1 MLRYIA
7 KRIFLM
13 IPVLLGISFV
23 IFLLMYFTPGDPA
36 QMILGDLATKEEVE
50 ALREEMGLNDGFFE
64 RYFRYMGDLLK
75 GDLGTSYTTKVPVWD
90 EISAR
95 LPVTAKV
102 AFFVI
107 IFAVLIGVPIGI
119 LSAVR
124 QYTIIDSIT
133 RVMALLGITMPSFWF
148 ALLLVLLFSVK
159 LGWLPASGL
168 YGPAYYVLPIISIS
182 AASVAIITRTARSSM
197 LEVIRQDYIGIY
209 RLFRS
214 AARAKGQKERV
225 VLFKHALLNA
235 LIPILTVVGIQF
247 AGSLG
252 GAVVNEQVFAIP
264 GIGKLM
270 VDAIKARNYPLV
282 TGSVLVLS
290 LLQSLV
296 NLFIDLLYAFVDPR
310 IRSQYSRGKKKTKA
324 LNGAVTAGAGTAAGK
339 GE

>member
-1 MLRYIA
+1 
-7 KRIFLM
+7 
-13 IPVLLGISFV
+13 
-23 IFLLMYFTPGDPA
+23 
-36 QMILGDLATKEEVE
+36 
-50 ALREEMGLNDGFFE
+50 MGLNDGFFE

-168 YGPAYYVLPIISIS
+168 YGPCLLYTSRCVYETGFMVPN
-182 AASVAIITRTARSSM
+182 
-197 LEVIRQDYIGIY
+197 G
-209 RLFRS
+209 
-214 AARAKGQKERV
+214 V
-225 VLFKHALLNA
+225 VSEHG
-235 LIPILTVVGIQF
+235 VVYLGCKSKV
-247 AGSLG
+247 AGS
-252 GAVVNEQVFAIP
+252 V
-264 GIGKLM
+264 
-270 VDAIKARNYPLV
+270 
-282 TGSVLVLS
+282 
-290 LLQSLV
+290 
-296 NLFIDLLYAFVDPR
+296 
-310 IRSQYSRGKKKTKA
+310 
-324 LNGAVTAGAGTAAGK
+324 
-339 GE
+339 